1 MTSAKTLRVPGYQV
15 TQFLGTGARSTIW
28 QIRDYRT
35 NDLFALKR
43 VVKRD
48 VTDTRFLEQAVNE
61 YDVASRF
68 DHPSIRRMI
77 SIRRIKRWL
86 SLREVHLVMEF
97 CHGKT
102 LQDERPQLVA
112 EVLRI
117 FTQVAKALAYVNANG
132 YVHADTKPNNIIVA
146 PDGEV
151 KIIDMG
157 QSCPIGTVKQR
168 IQGTPDF
175 IAPEQVNRRPLD
187 GRTDMFNF
195 GASLYWTLTAR
206 PIPTALPKA
215 GAALLKAERNIP
227 PPDVI
232 NPEVPS
238 TLSKLISDCIEPQP
252 ARRLASMNEVV
263 SRLALI
269 AHALAKNGG
278 QAEPA
283 GLGVTFSDEIISN
296 GSSETSSDG
305 DGGRQTFVEE
315 IAAAV
320 EDIPDDDTMAVREG
334 PDRPGEEYPDS
345 ADIDAAFD
353 ETQPAPR
360 AGGAAKPEPTQSGIR
375 ITDEI
380 LSELLA
386 NGQTGSEHF

>member
-48 VTDTRFLEQAVNE
+48 VTDARFLEQAVNE
-61 YDVASRF
+61 YDVATQF
-68 DHPSIRRMI
+68 DHSSIRRMI
-77 SIRRIKRWL
+77 SIRRLKRWL

-102 LQDERPQLVA
+102 LQDERPQMIA
-112 EVLRI
+112 EVVRV
-117 FTQVAKALAYVNANG
+117 FNEVAKALAYINAKG
-132 YVHADTKPNNIIVA
+132 YVHADTKPNNVIVS

-195 GASLYWTLTAR
+195 GASLYWTLTGR

-215 GAALLKAERNIP
+215 GAALLKTERNIP

-232 NPEVPS
+232 NPNVPS

-269 AHALAKNGG
+269 AHALAKDGR

-283 GLGVTFSDEIISN
+283 GIGVTFSDDILSN
-296 GSSETSSDG
+296 GTAEAASDG
-305 DGGRQTFVEE
+305 DEGREAFVEE

-320 EDIPDDDTMAVREG
+320 EDIPDDGVIVEPEDAG
-334 PDRPGEEYPDS
+334 AAEEEFPES
-345 ADIDAAFD
+345 ADIDAVLEEAP
-353 ETQPAPR
+353 PAGSTGEIAR
-360 AGGAAKPEPTQSGIR
+360 PEPTQSGIR
-375 ITDEI
+375 ITDDI
-380 LSELLA
+380 LSDLLA
-386 NGQTGSEHF
+386 DDQPGAERS